1 MSWIDI
7 VLAAVP
13 YILGI
18 SVVWVFAAKVINF
31 IKELSDVLVT
41 IVNALE
47 DKNITKE
54 EIAKIAAEAKEVVEA
69 AKAFAKK

>member
-1 MSWIDI
+1 MNWIDI

-54 EIAKIAAEAKEVVEA
+54 EIAKIVAEAKEIVEA